1 MSDDQGVVAVDDGAD
16 ENIWAVVACS
26 VAVLA
31 AVSLSYSCITP
42 NRGTDLRI
50 HAAYLVVAACSV
62 VFVPESIA
70 GYVFTE
76 LTATL
81 VGCVYPIYRATK
93 AICTPDDD
101 DDKEW
106 LQYWM
111 IGGVLFMLTSWVDDA
126 IPDDRGDQLFLG
138 SLLFIFFWMYFPLTC
153 GALVVYDNIT
163 EPLLGPR
170 IKPLQR
176 NMSNAI
182 LYITQAL
189 ANAVH
194 LYLLWIIF
202 MFLPAGLKRFIAV
215 AIGTVY
221 PFICS
226 VTAAA
231 TDEIEDD
238 TYWLTYWA
246 TYGCLFLIM
255 DLLETWLGKVPGFY
269 SLIIFTTVYL
279 MLPMFR
285 GADKVF
291 RKILVPLA
299 GLQELLILRDSILIK
314 KQMLKDLDPERA
326 LIVRKSIAKFFDG
339 EDDDSDPA
347 VLQNQ
352 FMQSWTAIKIP
363 KFKMPFGKPGDNPPS
378 ETTNL
383 V

>member
-1 MSDDQGVVAVDDGAD
+1 MSE
-16 ENIWAVVACS
+16 ENNLWISICCS
-26 VAVLA
+26 LAILA
-31 AVSLSYSCITP
+31 AASLSYKYIEP
-42 NRGTDLRI
+42 NGGADLKI
-50 HAAYLVVAACSV
+50 HAAYLAVAFC
-62 VFVPESIA
+62 SIA
-70 GYVFTE
+70 FLPVGVSSYVFTE
-76 LTATL
+76 LTVTL
-81 VGCVYPIYRATK
+81 VGAVYPIYRATK
-93 AICTPDDD
+93 AVCTPEDG

-111 IGGVLFMLTSWVDDA
+111 LGGVLFMLTTWVDDVIQA
-126 IPDDRGDQLFLG
+126 EKSDAVWLG
-138 SLLFIFFWMYFPLTC
+138 SLLFAFFWLYFPLTC
-153 GALVVYDNIT
+153 GALLVYEKVT
-163 EPLLGPR
+163 EPILGPR
-170 IKPLQR
+170 LRPLQR
-176 NMSNAI
+176 KMNNVI
-182 LYITQAL
+182 VYIYQTL

-202 MFLPAGLKRFIAV
+202 MFLPAGLKRILSI

-221 PFICS
+221 PFVCS

-246 TYGCLFLIM
+246 VYGCLFLLM
-255 DLLETWLGKVPGFY
+255 DLMETWLGRVPGFY
-269 SLIIFTTVYL
+269 SLVIFANVYL

-299 GLQELLILRDSILIK
+299 GLQEMLILRDSIQIK

-326 LIVRKSIAKFFDG
+326 AVVRKSIAKFFDG
-339 EDDDSDPA
+339 DGDDADPT
-347 VLQNQ
+347 LLKGEL
-352 FMQSWTAIKIP
+352 MQSWTAIKLP
-363 KFKMPFGKPGDNPPS
+363 KFKLRFRESSEGNVAPT